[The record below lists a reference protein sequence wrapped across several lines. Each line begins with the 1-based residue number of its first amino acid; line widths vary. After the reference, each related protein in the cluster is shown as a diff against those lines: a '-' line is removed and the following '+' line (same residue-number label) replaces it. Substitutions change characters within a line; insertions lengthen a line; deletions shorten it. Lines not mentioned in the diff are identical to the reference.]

1 MMSPAQELNPRQEKY
16 MRWLRAQSE
25 PVTLHDLGANFKVT
39 SNAVWTELKPLF
51 EAGLLSRQKVLKQ
64 RTLVSKASWF
74 YAYQV
79 AGRAFD
85 TKPLTRTRKKVKNN
99 DPAISF
105 NNPFNLGAGARL

>member
-1 MMSPAQELNPRQEKY
+1 MINPTQALNPRQVKY

-25 PVTLHDLGANFKVT
+25 PVTLHDLGVSFKVT
-39 SNAVWTELKPLF
+39 SSAVWLELKPLF

-85 TKPLTRTRKKVKNN
+85 TKPLTRTRKKVKN
-99 DPAISF
+99 DDSAISF